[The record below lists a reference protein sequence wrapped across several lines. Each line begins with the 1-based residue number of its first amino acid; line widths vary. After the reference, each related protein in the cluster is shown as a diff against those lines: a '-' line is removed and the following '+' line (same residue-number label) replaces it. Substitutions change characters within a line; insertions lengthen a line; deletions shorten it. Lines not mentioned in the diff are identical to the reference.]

1 MKRVKRDEG
10 DVQNLLSC
18 FSTGLMTDPFS
29 CGITDIMNLASGVV
43 LPADLAEALVSCI
56 NKGRE
61 HMTTFIE
68 KRINTNTIS
77 FKFRNPISKLKVKTF
92 ETTVKKEQLKAADEH
107 LITVKSD
114 KDLFGRLMIVAN
126 TREVNK
132 LLEEFYRTSYLQY
145 HAP

>member
-1 MKRVKRDEG
+1 MKRVEQDEG
-10 DVQNLLSC
+10 DIQNLLSC

-29 CGITDIMNLASGVV
+29 CGITDLMNLASGVV
-43 LPADLAEALVSCI
+43 LPADLAEALVSYI
-56 NKGRE
+56 NRGRE

-77 FKFRNPISKLKVKTF
+77 FRNPISKLKVKTL
-92 ETTVKKEQLKAADEH
+92 ETKVKKVQLKAGDEH

-126 TREVNK
+126 TREVNIRGV
-132 LLEEFYRTSYLQY
+132 LSYQLS
-145 HAP
+145 PVP